1 MDFLAVHRSETFA
14 DADFLV
20 CIVPAVSL
28 GRPRAGGLPPGCSDM
43 GPGPPR
49 RGLLHPFCRH
59 LSGEQALATE
69 GTNGG
74 VNLIQICSADQSCRV
89 LIFED
94 DAPRGGDGAGVH
106 RRHAS
111 AVQHAAVCHPQ
122 IAVCYQVK
130 RFSFVGSLV
139 E

>member
-1 MDFLAVHRSETFA
+1 MDFLAAHRSETFA

-74 VNLIQICSADQSCRV
+74 LISSRCAALMKAAAFSSLKMTHREEVTAPESI
-89 LIFED
+89 D
-94 DAPRGGDGAGVH
+94 DTPPLSSTLLSVILK
-106 RRHAS
+106 S
-111 AVQHAAVCHPQ
+111 PSVT
-122 IAVCYQVK
+122 K
-130 RFSFVGSLV
+130 
-139 E
+139 

>member
-1 MDFLAVHRSETFA
+1 MDVLTVHRSGIFA

-74 VNLIQICSADQSCRV
+74 LVSSRLGSAA
-89 LIFED
+89 LMK
-94 DAPRGGDGAGVH
+94 
-106 RRHAS
+106 
-111 AVQHAAVCHPQ
+111 AAV
-122 IAVCYQVK
+122 
-130 RFSFVGSLV
+130 FSSSKMTHREEATAPESIDDMPPLSSTLLSVILKSPSV
-139 E
+139 TK